1 MRSFVIFFLSLGPVC
16 AGIAFLTVVRPLRLG
31 RAARISLG
39 VVLLACSLKFTWFGA
54 FGGHIF
60 LPELPSRVI
69 HALSAGH
76 DFVLVLAGLGVLW
89 AVGRLGWRALWRV
102 LRRARGA
109 RPTGGTD
116 EEIEQGLT
124 RRRVIGGALACVAAG
139 VAAKGVHDG
148 VRLPDVVEVE
158 LEFPD
163 LPPAFDGYRIAHLSD
178 LHISAAA
185 RADRTAG
192 VVRLVNECKP
202 DLIAITG
209 DFVDGS
215 VTAREADVAPLAEL
229 HAPDGVVGC
238 TGNHEYYS
246 GWNAW
251 RDVFRGYGVRVLENR
266 RMLVRRGNQ
275 TLAILGENDPVSRD
289 SDIHIAAS
297 MVPHGA
303 FRILLAHRPTRLRE
317 HAECHVRLQLSGHT
331 HGGAARGLDR
341 FVARANEGHVRGI
354 YREHDLTLYVNSG
367 TGQWAGF
374 PARLGVPP
382 EITLLTLK
390 RSTRQDERDI
400 DRREEEKHEENVET

>member
-1 MRSFVIFFLSLGPVC
+1 MRFFVIFFLSLGPAC
-16 AGIAFLTVVRPLRLG
+16 AGIAFLTMVRPLRLG

-39 VVLLACSLKFTWFGA
+39 VVLLACSLKFTWFGV

-60 LPELPSRVI
+60 LPEISAGVI
-69 HALSAGH
+69 HALSVVY
-76 DFVLVLAGLGVLW
+76 DFVLVLAVIGVVW
-89 AVGRLGWRALWRV
+89 AIGRLGWRVLRRV
-102 LRRARGA
+102 LRRVRRP

-116 EEIEQGLT
+116 KEIEQGLT
-124 RRRVIGGALACVAAG
+124 RRRVITGTLACVAAG
-139 VAAKGVHDG
+139 VAAKGVYDG

-209 DFVDGS
+209 DFVDGTADRRS
-215 VTAREADVAPLAEL
+215 VDVAPLADL
-229 HAPDGVVGC
+229 RAPDGVVGC

-246 GWNAW
+246 GWDVW
-251 RDVFRGYGVRVLENR
+251 RNVFPRYGIRILENER
-266 RMLVRRGNQ
+266 LLVRRDDQ

-297 MVPHGA
+297 MVPHWA
-303 FRILLAHRPTRLRE
+303 FRILLAHRPTRLAE
-317 HAECHVRLQLSGHT
+317 HAACGVRLQLSGHT

-354 YREHDLTLYVNSG
+354 YREHGLTLYVNSG

-374 PARLGVPP
+374 PTRLGVPP

-390 RSTRQDERDI
+390 RSTA
-400 DRREEEKHEENVET
+400 V

>member
-1 MRSFVIFFLSLGPVC
+1 MRFFFLFFLTIGPLC
-16 AGIAFLTVVRPLRLG
+16 AGIAFLTMVRPLRLG
-31 RAARISLG
+31 RAAWIALG
-39 VVLLACSLKFTWFGA
+39 VALLACSLKFTWFGV

-60 LPELPSRVI
+60 LPELPSGVI
-69 HALSAGH
+69 YALSVVY
-76 DFVLVLAGLGVLW
+76 DFVLVLAVIGVVW
-89 AVGRLGWRALWRV
+89 ASGRWGVRLA
-102 LRRARGA
+102 RRARPTDMRPA
-109 RPTGGTD
+109 RRANPTD
-116 EEIEQGLT
+116 LT
-124 RRRVIGGALACVAAG
+124 RRRVVAGALACVAAG
-139 VAAKGVHDG
+139 VAAKGVYDG

-209 DFVDGS
+209 DFVDGTADRRS
-215 VTAREADVAPLAEL
+215 VDVAPLADL
-229 HAPDGVVGC
+229 RAPDGVVGC

-246 GWNAW
+246 GWDVW
-251 RDVFRGYGVRVLENR
+251 RNVFPRYGIRILENER
-266 RMLVRRGNQ
+266 LLVRRDDQ

-297 MVPHGA
+297 MVPHWA
-303 FRILLAHRPTRLRE
+303 FRILLAHRPTRLAE
-317 HAECHVRLQLSGHT
+317 HAACGVRLQLSGHT

-354 YREHDLTLYVNSG
+354 YREHGLTLYVNSG

-374 PARLGVPP
+374 PTRLGVPP

-390 RSTRQDERDI
+390 RSTA
-400 DRREEEKHEENVET
+400 V

>member
-1 MRSFVIFFLSLGPVC
+1 MRFFFLFFLTIGPLC
-16 AGIAFLTVVRPLRLG
+16 AGIAFLTMVRPLRLG
-31 RAARISLG
+31 RAAWIALG
-39 VVLLACSLKFTWFGA
+39 VALLACSLKFTWFGV

-60 LPELPSRVI
+60 LPELPSGVI
-69 HALSAGH
+69 YALSVVY
-76 DFVLVLAGLGVLW
+76 DFVLVLAVIGVVW
-89 AVGRLGWRALWRV
+89 ASGRWGVRLA
-102 LRRARGA
+102 RRARPTDMRPA
-109 RPTGGTD
+109 RRANPTD
-116 EEIEQGLT
+116 LT
-124 RRRVIGGALACVAAG
+124 RRRVVAGALACVAAG
-139 VAAKGVHDG
+139 VAAKGVYDG

-209 DFVDGS
+209 DFVDGTADRRS
-215 VTAREADVAPLAEL
+215 VDVAPLADL
-229 HAPDGVVGC
+229 RAPDGVVGC

-246 GWNAW
+246 GWTVW
-251 RDVFRGYGVRVLENR
+251 RDAFRSYGIRILENER
-266 RMLVRRGNQ
+266 LLVRRDDQ

-297 MVPHGA
+297 MVPHWA
-303 FRILLAHRPTRLRE
+303 FRILLAHRPTRLAE
-317 HAECHVRLQLSGHT
+317 HAACGVRLQLSGHT

-354 YREHDLTLYVNSG
+354 YREHGLTLYVNSG

-374 PARLGVPP
+374 PTRLGVPP

-390 RSTRQDERDI
+390 RSTA
-400 DRREEEKHEENVET
+400 V